1 MAEKNTSKPAS
12 HRKKIKLKKQK
23 LTAALVVFLTF
34 YLALMLIFTVF
45 FILFLHSTKP
55 SEQALSLTVVYD
67 DDDETKYSQ
76 ESVFIN
82 GALYIPY
89 AELDKIGDF
98 IITGDS
104 SSITIISGTS
114 DDYCTLY
121 DGSLF
126 MYVGNVPFRLTS
138 PVIFGDSDYYI
149 PIEIVE
155 NYMLGMTVEY
165 DMKKSVCTVS
175 CADPDAITFIGK
187 YQIAPDNLPE
197 TDIPVQETSD
207 VSADTVSEG

>member
-1 MAEKNTSKPAS
+1 MAEKTTGKPTP
-12 HRKKIKLKKQK
+12 HGKKVKLKKRK

-34 YLALMLIFTVF
+34 YIVLMLISTIF

-55 SEQALSLTVVYD
+55 SEQALSLTVLYD
-67 DDDETKYSQ
+67 DDDKTKYSQ

-104 SSITIISGTS
+104 HRITIISGTS

-121 DGSLF
+121 DDSLF

-155 NYMLGMTVEY
+155 NYMLGVTVEY
-165 DMKKSVCTVS
+165 DLKKSVCTVS
-175 CADPDAITFIGK
+175 CTDPDAITFIGK
-187 YQIAPDNLPE
+187 YQVAPNKLPE
-197 TDIPVQETSD
+197 TDIPVRDTSD
-207 VSADTVSEG
+207 VSESF